1 MIHALDNGKYFPE
14 ITHCQWLIGIFFY
27 KLEISKKWKKFRKID
42 KRFWLSMKFKLIGYF
57 PAFFTR
63 VTYRQSTTVP
73 SVSESKIQLHPCGH
87 ISADT
92 MTCGQND
99 KFADS
104 HKTVRT
110 PLYDPIF
117 LFFIIITWA
126 LKLKFLL
133 EFFFLE
139 LRFFE
144 RWWIEKNFRSLALE
158 PQGISNT
165 HPI

>member
-1 MIHALDNGKYFPE
+1 MLLELLSDHVTYEMGYLNLISEIQYNAKLSGNQSESCNMIHSWYTRKYFPE
-14 ITHCQWLIGIFFY
+14 IVNWTPFPQTVDFEKNLDKNSKHWQKILIVQKNYRLFPGF
-27 KLEISKKWKKFRKID
+27 S
-42 KRFWLSMKFKLIGYF
+42 RFC
-57 PAFFTR
+57 FTKP
-63 VTYRQSTTVP
+63 TYRQSTTVP

-104 HKTVRT
+104 HNKERT

-126 LKLKFLL
+126 LKL
-133 EFFFLE
+133 
-139 LRFFE
+139 
-144 RWWIEKNFRSLALE
+144 
-158 PQGISNT
+158 
-165 HPI
+165 